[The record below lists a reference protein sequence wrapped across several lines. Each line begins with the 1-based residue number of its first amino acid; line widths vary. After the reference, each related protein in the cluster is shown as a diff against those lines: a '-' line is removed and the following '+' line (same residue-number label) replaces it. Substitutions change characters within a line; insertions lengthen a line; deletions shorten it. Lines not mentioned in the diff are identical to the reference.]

1 MAHPVAKFLV
11 PVTAYTASDAVNRR
25 VVISSPIWGA
35 KYPNDELSVLPVNGR
50 TAWTCGKWPIL
61 RGKPFSQRLP
71 GVPTTLPKAPL
82 PGLCGCASQSLR

>member
-1 MAHPVAKFLV
+1 MAYRLSGRAYQFHFLQCR
-11 PVTAYTASDAVNRR
+11 T
-25 VVISSPIWGA
+25 WGA

-82 PGLCGCASQSLR
+82 PGLFGCASQSLR